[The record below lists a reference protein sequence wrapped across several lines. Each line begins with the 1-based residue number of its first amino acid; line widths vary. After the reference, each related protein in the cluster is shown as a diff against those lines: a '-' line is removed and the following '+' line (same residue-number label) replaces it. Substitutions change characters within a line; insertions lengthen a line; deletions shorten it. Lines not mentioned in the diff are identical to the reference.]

1 MALAEPVMC
10 CVFSFLSVRSPQWL
24 RSKWWALKR
33 HVPDT
38 HVTNFRNAIEYLHAN
53 HASLLRNKVEKHDPR
68 PRISSSSGG
77 QQAVAMALPFVS
89 LQGGQLAA
97 LSGAGKG
104 GVTMVPVQLN
114 QGGANGGTAVILS
127 GDMSLE
133 AVQAQ
138 LNSLHAQVGT

>member
-1 MALAEPVMC
+1 M
-10 CVFSFLSVRSPQWL
+10 RSPQWL

-33 HVPDT
+33 HVPDS
-38 HVTNFRNAIEYLHAN
+38 HVTNFRHAIEYLHAN
-53 HASLLRNKVEKHDPR
+53 HACLLRNKVEKHDSR
-68 PRISSSSGG
+68 PRLSSGSIG
-77 QQAVAMALPFVS
+77 NQAVAMALPFVS

-97 LSGAGKG
+97 LSSGGKG
-104 GVTMVPVQLN
+104 AVAMVPVHLS

-138 LNSLHAQVGT
+138 LNSLQSQVGM